1 MVRPVPSI
9 AQFIALRELS
19 GLSEP
24 VRILAKAHRVP
35 LAITT
40 ACVLTEP
47 TSTPPV
53 RKAPFFQLSL
63 GSRQLYSFHLQNSC
77 AMSASGI
84 SCLFDFCSP
93 SPVRST
99 HERTFWEGASDFG
112 AGPVLRGELRQPR
125 RPPRRRRSLPRIQA
139 PAEPIRIPLPGSV
152 GE

>member
-24 VRILAKAHRVP
+24 VRILAKAHKVP

-53 RKAPFFQLSL
+53 RMAPLFQLSL

-77 AMSASGI
+77 AMFFSSRRMRAVSSSQGQPDYASA
-84 SCLFDFCSP
+84 
-93 SPVRST
+93 
-99 HERTFWEGASDFG
+99 
-112 AGPVLRGELRQPR
+112 
-125 RPPRRRRSLPRIQA
+125 
-139 PAEPIRIPLPGSV
+139 
-152 GE
+152 